1 MKNPRYAK
9 PVAVVMAALLA
20 ALPAAAQELP
30 HHFLGKR
37 VRLGLGDPPDRIL
50 VGRVVDMDADSL
62 VVEPDTGGPDVDV
75 PNDSLA
81 WIDLSR
87 IESRA
92 GKYASKGALIGA
104 AAVGIPVG
112 IGLASMR
119 SGDCRTGEW
128 EWGCGTLIFFGA
140 VETGLGAAVGAFVG
154 ARIGARHQS
163 ETWHTVWRAPRVSLS
178 VMPVPRGWGAS
189 VSVRF

>member
-1 MKNPRYAK
+1 MRSPRYAK
-9 PVAVVMAALLA
+9 PVAVVMGALLA

-30 HHFLGKR
+30 QHFLGKR

-62 VVEPDTGGPDVDV
+62 IVEPDTGGSDVDV

-92 GKYASKGALIGA
+92 GKYAGKGALIGA
-104 AAVGIPVG
+104 AAVGIPLG
-112 IGLASMR
+112 IAFATR
-119 SGDCRTGEW
+119 PSGDCRTDEW
-128 EWGCGTLIFFGA
+128 ISGCGPLIFAGA
-140 VETGLGAAVGAFVG
+140 VEIGLGAGIGAFVG

-163 ETWHTVWRAPRVSLS
+163 ETWHTVWRAPRVGLS